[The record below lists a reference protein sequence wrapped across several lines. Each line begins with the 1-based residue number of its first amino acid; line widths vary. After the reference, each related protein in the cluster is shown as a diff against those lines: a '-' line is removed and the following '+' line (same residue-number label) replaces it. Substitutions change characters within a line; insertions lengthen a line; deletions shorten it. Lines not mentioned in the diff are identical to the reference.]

1 MLVSLKHNDVL
12 THSLK
17 KIKQRL
23 DGIIHSQKLFILAK
37 TGKKNRMDRIK
48 TRKIV

>member
-23 DGIIHSQKLFILAK
+23 DGIIHSQKQFFFLK
-37 TGKKNRMDRIK
+37 
-48 TRKIV
+48 